1 MENFHPFE
9 LLLIDEYAERLKVGK
24 STIYQWKAL
33 GILKPGKHFFQVGKT
48 IRYLW
53 SLDPIMELNS
63 GSLPEIEEETPQ
75 IIKPIEKVPCPR
87 KAGINLD
94 Y

>member
-1 MENFHPFE
+1 MTTLNCSFE

-53 SLDPIMELNS
+53 SLDHIMELNS
-63 GSLPEIEEETPQ
+63 EPLNDAMYARFIAEQRLGLI
-75 IIKPIEKVPCPR
+75 R
-87 KAGINLD
+87 
-94 Y
+94 